1 LAVGGVFRWLRK
13 LQHIHDL
20 VNKSQ
25 EALLILLYLNP
36 DDFSSI
42 IKPVNII
49 LVYMGLGRSI
59 ATLVS

>member
-42 IKPVNII
+42 IKPVDII
-49 LVYMGLGRSI
+49 LVYM
-59 ATLVS
+59 VWVEV